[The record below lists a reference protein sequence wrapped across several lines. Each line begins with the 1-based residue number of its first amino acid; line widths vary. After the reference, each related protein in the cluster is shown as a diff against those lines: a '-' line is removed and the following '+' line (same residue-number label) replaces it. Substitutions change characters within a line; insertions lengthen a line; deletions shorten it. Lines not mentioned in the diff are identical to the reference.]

1 MVQIVQVVQIAQL
14 AQSFQSVRSNQHNQS
29 FQSVQIIQSDESNQ
43 REFIRGGSRTKIAR
57 RTTGAKGR
65 KSNKAIIRFQ
75 KFDRSLNEIRNQC

>member
-1 MVQIVQVVQIAQL
+1 MGKRGQIGEGPIKKT
-14 AQSFQSVRSNQHNQS
+14 R
-29 FQSVQIIQSDESNQ
+29 
-43 REFIRGGSRTKIAR
+43 AR